1 MYTNEPEKSNK
12 DNNEDFDEQYNI
24 LFDDKIDMN
33 FLNNQKINTMKSSD
47 LNLEKELLTQSK
59 RSININQENDY
70 LKSRK
75 WDYLDSGKIKELNK
89 KIDKIYKEMN
99 LSQYDIL
106 TSKIKQCNLSAFYD
120 NYNSRQNVYRIGTL
134 SSLNYLIENTYYSQ
148 PTHIQLM
155 FSDKSKLEKY
165 LYKYRT
171 VLGDGDC
178 FYRGIIFS
186 FLENIILT
194 RNVMLLKE
202 ITILFDEKINV
213 KNPLIKEKEYL
224 KKIKS
229 LNISIVTQ
237 ILYVLIKTLEEDV
250 MKAYTI
256 LIKVFLYAKEF
267 DEGIIYFTR
276 YLLFEYI
283 SSNENKIFSRENKIN
298 VGCLLPEI
306 FVTDKGETDDFQFEN
321 YYSMQLMKPKSFA
334 EKIVIYIAP
343 FVFNCD
349 INVLIYDYGTNS
361 FIQEKLFT
369 REKKSEYT
377 INLLFRKAH
386 YDIYYKKE
394 FVDKYSDKLEILN
407 NIYEN
412 IIYLNSN
419 NPEEVLGKSINNL
432 NVSNQNNCNYESI
445 FAEQDSNNNDNS
457 PKCLECKKSFTQ
469 KENVFGLCNNCLLN
483 ILNTHILNCYF
494 AYLQQSDNT
503 RNTEERLKSFFSN
516 QKCTISVQHNISLM
530 NAIFNSGYKFEDLFL
545 NIRKTICLFC
555 GFNIQED
562 NYFIELPCKCRICK
576 KECFDDYF
584 ARISKSICAN
594 EEHLID
600 VGLTSLSCPCGHK
613 YNINSYAYMVEEMEK
628 KKLKEYSEKYLEFI
642 KLNWKWKC
650 MTCGRNFMRKDKF
663 YRLVFI
669 DDNIKNL
676 IKKKFDL
683 KHLICNS
690 CACINQIDKKKTI
703 KCVFCKSEHKIK
715 EYLDVDEKNNT
726 ESDCII
732 I

>member
-343 FVFNCD
+343 FIFNCD

-503 RNTEERLKSFFSN
+503 RNT
-516 QKCTISVQHNISLM
+516 
-530 NAIFNSGYKFEDLFL
+530 
-545 NIRKTICLFC
+545 
-555 GFNIQED
+555 
-562 NYFIELPCKCRICK
+562 
-576 KECFDDYF
+576 
-584 ARISKSICAN
+584 
-594 EEHLID
+594 
-600 VGLTSLSCPCGHK
+600 
-613 YNINSYAYMVEEMEK
+613 
-628 KKLKEYSEKYLEFI
+628 
-642 KLNWKWKC
+642 
-650 MTCGRNFMRKDKF
+650 
-663 YRLVFI
+663 
-669 DDNIKNL
+669 
-676 IKKKFDL
+676 
-683 KHLICNS
+683 
-690 CACINQIDKKKTI
+690 
-703 KCVFCKSEHKIK
+703 
-715 EYLDVDEKNNT
+715 
-726 ESDCII
+726 
-732 I
+732 